1 MDQEQKLR
9 DYLKRAGADLRRSR
23 QRVGELEAAAR
34 EPIAIVGMSCRFPG
48 GVSSPE
54 ELWSLLAADGDGIT
68 ASPDDRGWEQ
78 LAEDPG
84 EFSGGFLHDAAE
96 FDASFFG
103 ISPREALAMDP
114 QQRLL
119 LESSWEAFERSGI
132 DPAAVRGS
140 RTGMFVGA
148 MPQEYRVGPDDDVQ
162 GFALTGT
169 TTSVISGRLAY
180 FFGTVGP
187 AITVDTACSSSLVA
201 LHLAAH
207 SLRQG
212 ECSLALAAGVTVM
225 SSPTTFVEFSRQGGL
240 AADGRCRSFADSAG
254 GTGWAEGV
262 GVLVLERL
270 SEARRNGHEILA
282 VVRGSAVNQDGAS
295 NGLTAPNGP
304 SQQRVIEQALVS
316 ARLSANEIDVVEAH
330 GTGTVLGDPVEAQA
344 LLATYGQ
351 GREADHPLLLGS
363 VKSNLGHTQAAA
375 GMAGV
380 IKMVLA
386 MRHGLLPRTL
396 HVDVPSSH
404 VDWTQG
410 TVRLLTEQV
419 SWPQGEQPRRA
430 GISSFGLSGTNAHTI
445 LEEAPAAPSPEAGQ
459 GDQEGT
465 APPAAEPVAAGAVP
479 WLVSGRTR
487 EALRAQAARL
497 LEHLTSHPGLAPV
510 DLAYSL
516 ATARSGLEHR
526 AAFTAADLG
535 RARAALT
542 ALADGA
548 PAPGLVQDT
557 ARTRSKLAFLF
568 AGQGSQ
574 RPGMGRELAAR
585 FPVFA
590 TALDEVLTHLD
601 QGLERPLKDVLF
613 AAEGTPEAA
622 LLDGTGYAQ
631 PALFAIEV
639 ALYRLAESFGIKP
652 DFLAGHS
659 IGEIAAAHVAGVF
672 SVADAAALVVAR
684 GRLMQ
689 ALPEGGAMVSLEAT
703 EEEVLPLLAD
713 RPDRVSIAAVNGP
726 AAVVVAGRADEVG
739 AVAEHFGALG
749 RKTKRLRVSHA
760 FHSPLMEPMLAEFR
774 TAVSRLTPQAPVI
787 PVVSGLTGTLATV
800 EQLTSPEY
808 WVNHARHTVR
818 FADALDWLHGHGAAT
833 FLELGPDGVLSA
845 MAQNSLAATGTA
857 DGAPDSADAVGPAD
871 GVPATLAVLRPGRP
885 EAETL
890 TAALVGL
897 HTRGVAVQWES
908 YFQDTGARRTDLPTY
923 AFQRR
928 RYWPKSTPATGG
940 DVRAAGLGAAHHPL
954 LTAAVSVANSDGLL
968 LTGRLSRR
976 THPWLADHAVRGTVL
991 LPGTAFLELAV
1002 RAGDETGCG
1011 RVEELTLAAP
1021 LVLPEQG
1028 GVQVQVWVGSPDE
1041 SGRRAVSVHSRP
1053 DGPEELPWT
1062 QHASGTLAAGEH
1074 HADFDAT
1081 VWPPADARPL
1091 DLDGFYDRM
1100 ADTGFGYGPL
1110 FQGLRAAWRSGDDVY
1125 AEVTLPGTNG
1135 SDAESAASFAIH
1147 PALLDAALHAAAF
1160 LDLGEHARGGLPF
1173 SWQDVTLHASGASTV
1188 RVKLTPAEDDAVAIA
1203 VADTTGAPV
1212 ASIGSLV
1219 LRTMPDEG
1227 IGAANSL
1234 VRDALFELR
1243 WTASHQAA
1251 QAAPASVAV
1260 LGPDLFGLEGAL
1272 SAPDSSPDLAVTVLP
1287 GPDAATHVPDVVLA
1301 PVAGAADHD
1310 VVTSVHARTAHVL
1323 ERLRTWLDDERC
1335 AASRLVFVTRGAV
1348 ATDARQ
1354 APDPV
1359 TAAVWGLV
1367 RAAQSEH
1374 PGRFGLLDLD
1384 PASTEPAAE
1393 PLLRALALDEPQS
1406 AVRGTAVLTARI
1418 ARAQAPQA

>member
-1 MDQEQKLR
+1 MANMDQEQKLR
-9 DYLKRAGADLRRSR
+9 DYLKRASADLRRSR

-48 GVSSPE
+48 GVRSPE

-68 ASPDDRGWEQ
+68 AAPGDRGWE
-78 LAEDPG
+78 LSAEDAG
-84 EFSGGFLHDAAE
+84 EFSGGFLHDAAD

-119 LESSWEAFERSGI
+119 LESSWEAFERAGI

-180 FFGTVGP
+180 FFGAVGP
-187 AITVDTACSSSLVA
+187 AVTVDTACSSSLVA

-240 AADGRCRSFADSAG
+240 AADGRCRSFADSAN

-304 SQQRVIEQALVS
+304 SQQRVIEQALIS
-316 ARLSANEIDVVEAH
+316 ARLSADEIDAVEAH
-330 GTGTVLGDPVEAQA
+330 GTGTTLGDPVEAQA

-351 GREADHPLLLGS
+351 GREADRPLLLGS

-396 HVDVPSSH
+396 HVDAPSSH

-410 TVRLLTEQV
+410 AVRLLTEQAP
-419 SWPQGEQPRRA
+419 WPRGERPRRA
-430 GISSFGLSGTNAHTI
+430 GVSSFGLSGTNAHTI
-445 LEEAPAAPSPEAGQ
+445 LEEAPAEP
-459 GDQEGT
+459 QED
-465 APPAAEPVAAGAVP
+465 AEPAAAAPVAAGAVP

-487 EALRAQAARL
+487 EALRAQAAQL
-497 LEHLTSHPGLAPV
+497 LEHLASRPGLAPV
-510 DLAYSL
+510 KPVDVAYSL
-516 ATARSGLEHR
+516 ATARSGMEHR
-526 AAFTAADLG
+526 AAFTAADLDG
-535 RARAALT
+535 ARAALT

-568 AGQGSQ
+568 TGQGSQ
-574 RPGMGRELAAR
+574 RPGMGRDLAAR

-590 TALDEVLTHLD
+590 TALDEVLTHFD

-613 AAEGTPEAA
+613 AAEGMPEAA
-622 LLDGTGYAQ
+622 LLDETGYAQ

-639 ALYRLAESFGIKP
+639 ALYRLAESFGAKP

-659 IGEIAAAHVAGVF
+659 VGEIAAAHVAGVF
-672 SVADAAALVVAR
+672 TLADAAALVLAR

-689 ALPEGGAMVSLEAT
+689 ALPEGGAMISLEAT
-703 EEEVLPLLAD
+703 EEEVLPLLED
-713 RPDRVSIAAVNGP
+713 RQDHVSVAAVNGP
-726 AAVVVAGRADEVG
+726 TAVVIAGRADEAA
-739 AVAEHFGALG
+739 AVAEHFAGLG

-760 FHSPLMEPMLAEFR
+760 FHSPLMEPMLEEFR
-774 TAVSRLTPQAPVI
+774 TVVSRLAPQAPAL

-800 EQLTSPEY
+800 EQLTSADY
-808 WVNHARHTVR
+808 WVDHARHTVR
-818 FADALDWLHGHGAAT
+818 FADTLAWLDGHGAT
-833 FLELGPDGVLSA
+833 TYLELGPGGVLSA
-845 MAQNSLAATGTA
+845 MAQTCLAATATA
-857 DGAPDSADAVGPAD
+857 DSTPGPAAPGSADGI
-871 GVPATLAVLRPGRP
+871 PATLAVLRPGRP
-885 EAETL
+885 EADTL
-890 TAALVGL
+890 TAALAGL
-897 HTRGVAVQWES
+897 HTRGVAVQWER
-908 YFQDTGARRTDLPTY
+908 YFEGTGARRTDLPTY

-928 RYWPKSTPATGG
+928 RYWPRSVPGSGG

-954 LTAAVSVANSDGLL
+954 LAAAVSVANSDGLL

-976 THPWLADHAVRGTVL
+976 THPWLAGHAVRGTVL

-1002 RAGDETGCG
+1002 RAGDEAGCG

-1021 LVLPEQG
+1021 LVLPEEG

-1041 SGRRAVSVHSRP
+1041 TGRRAVSVHSRP

-1062 QHASGTLAAGEH
+1062 QHAAGTLAAGEH
-1074 HADFDAT
+1074 RAGFDAT
-1081 VWPPADARPL
+1081 VWPPPTRVRWTSTASTTAWPTP
-1091 DLDGFYDRM
+1091 
-1100 ADTGFGYGPL
+1100 ASDTAPCS
-1110 FQGLRAAWRSGDDVY
+1110 RACAP
-1125 AEVTLPGTNG
+1125 PG
-1135 SDAESAASFAIH
+1135 
-1147 PALLDAALHAAAF
+1147 AAAT
-1160 LDLGEHARGGLPF
+1160 P
-1173 SWQDVTLHASGASTV
+1173 STP
-1188 RVKLTPAEDDAVAIA
+1188 R
-1203 VADTTGAPV
+1203 
-1212 ASIGSLV
+1212 
-1219 LRTMPDEG
+1219 
-1227 IGAANSL
+1227 
-1234 VRDALFELR
+1234 
-1243 WTASHQAA
+1243 
-1251 QAAPASVAV
+1251 
-1260 LGPDLFGLEGAL
+1260 
-1272 SAPDSSPDLAVTVLP
+1272 
-1287 GPDAATHVPDVVLA
+1287 
-1301 PVAGAADHD
+1301 
-1310 VVTSVHARTAHVL
+1310 
-1323 ERLRTWLDDERC
+1323 
-1335 AASRLVFVTRGAV
+1335 
-1348 ATDARQ
+1348 
-1354 APDPV
+1354 
-1359 TAAVWGLV
+1359 
-1367 RAAQSEH
+1367 
-1374 PGRFGLLDLD
+1374 
-1384 PASTEPAAE
+1384 
-1393 PLLRALALDEPQS
+1393 
-1406 AVRGTAVLTARI
+1406 
-1418 ARAQAPQA
+1418 